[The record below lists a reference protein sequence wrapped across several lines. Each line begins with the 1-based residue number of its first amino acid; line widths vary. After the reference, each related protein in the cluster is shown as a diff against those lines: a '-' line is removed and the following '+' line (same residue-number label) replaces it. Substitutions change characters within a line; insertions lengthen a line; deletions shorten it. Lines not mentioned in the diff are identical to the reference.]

1 MGGQMEQQETS
12 DRNNNLLHQLDL
24 QTVRA
29 PRSDAA
35 HPFPEGPR
43 APLRLDADR
52 FERIT
57 ICTRPFRASGP
68 RLEEERLEGKRVIH
82 NYGHGGAGWSLSWGC
97 AEDVLGVLGPVTEP
111 VAVIGAGAIGL
122 TTALRLSASGI
133 PTTIYA
139 EKFPSETGSAK
150 ATGSWSP
157 DSRVALATDI
167 PDCFA
172 STWERWARRSYAVH
186 QHFGDI
192 TGGTVEYLPRYTVGH
207 HKVAASRD
215 ATRTY
220 ARLNSNLKDLTPL
233 SDDIDPAAY
242 GFSMPFARKEM
253 RMTFNVAQYT
263 QEIETA
269 YRLRGGVFE
278 RRTFKDRREVTAL
291 SESVI
296 INCTGFGAKA
306 LFGDETLIPVRGQIA
321 WLEAQPDAQYGI
333 DFGGA
338 SALSRRDGIAI
349 QDRGETDDF
358 GVDIHDETPDRAEF
372 EAVLARLQQVT
383 ASRR

>member
-1 MGGQMEQQETS
+1 MRGSMDAALQLTS
-12 DRNNNLLHQLDL
+12 LMD
-24 QTVRA
+24 
-29 PRSDAA
+29 PRSDADRCV
-35 HPFPEGPR
+35 PEG
-43 APLRLDADR
+43 APSTLLLSADR
-52 FERIT
+52 LERIT
-57 ICTRPFRASGP
+57 ICTRPFRAAGP
-68 RLEEERLEGKRVIH
+68 RLEEEQLEGKRIIH

-97 AEDVLGVLGPVTEP
+97 AEDILGMLGPVTES

-122 TTALRLSASGI
+122 TTALRLSAAGI

-167 PDCFA
+167 PEGFA
-172 STWERWARRSYAVH
+172 SHWERWARRSYAVH

-192 TGGTVEYLPRYTVGH
+192 TGDTVEYLPRYTVD
-207 HKVAASRD
+207 HKKTAASRD

-220 ARLNSNLKDLTPL
+220 ARLNSNLTDLTPAQEN
-233 SDDIDPAAY
+233 IDPAAY
-242 GFSMPFARKEM
+242 GFSMPFGRKEM
-253 RMTFNVAQYT
+253 KMTFNVAQYT
-263 QEIETA
+263 QDIETA

-278 RRTFKDRREVTAL
+278 RRTLKDRRDVAAL
-291 SESVI
+291 TQNVI
-296 INCTGFGAKA
+296 VNCTGFGAKA
-306 LFGDETLIPVRGQIA
+306 LFGDESLIPVRGQIA
-321 WLEAQPDAQYGI
+321 WLEAQPEAQYGI

-358 GVDIHDETPDRAEF
+358 GVGIHDETPDRAEF

-383 ASRR
+383 T